1 MQSAERGKTTQTT
14 CTTYNNAFLCLFND
28 VVMFNAIEH
37 CKDNEQGLDKRTLVR
52 YFNNVWYYL
61 IRKQHEQQVQ
71 LDFID
76 DISESRQPRAI
87 ASYAF
92 CPLFVML
99 IACYLPDL
107 GAVATAAAPVL
118 PPPMQSP
125 TPAKY
130 AFLCESN
137 ALFPVF
143 WAEKRV
149 GEGGF
154 LLTKVNERADE
165 KRRAGLWRAY
175 LLGCNIL
182 SGSGLHGGWGLG

>member
-1 MQSAERGKTTQTT
+1 M
-14 CTTYNNAFLCLFND
+14 
-28 VVMFNAIEH
+28 
-37 CKDNEQGLDKRTLVR
+37 
-52 YFNNVWYYL
+52 

-107 GAVATAAAPVL
+107 GAMATAAALFCPRRCSLRL
-118 PPPMQSP
+118 PQN
-125 TPAKY
+125 TRFVWIQC
-130 AFLCESN
+130 AFPCFLSGE
-137 ALFPVF
+137 
-143 WAEKRV
+143 EG

-154 LLTKVNERADE
+154 LLTKVNERAVE
-165 KRRAGLWRAY
+165 RRRAGV
-175 LLGCNIL
+175 
-182 SGSGLHGGWGLG
+182 SFGLQYAE

>member
-1 MQSAERGKTTQTT
+1 
-14 CTTYNNAFLCLFND
+14 
-28 VVMFNAIEH
+28 MFNAIEH

-107 GAVATAAAPVL
+107 GAMATAAALFCPRRCSLRL
-118 PPPMQSP
+118 PQ
-125 TPAKY
+125 KY
-130 AFLCESN
+130 AFVCESN

-165 KRRAGLWRAY
+165 KRRAGLRRAC
-175 LLGCNIL
+175 LFDCNML
-182 SGSGLHGGWGLG
+182 SSSWLHGGWGLG

>member
-1 MQSAERGKTTQTT
+1 
-14 CTTYNNAFLCLFND
+14 
-28 VVMFNAIEH
+28 MFNAIEH

-107 GAVATAAAPVL
+107 GAMATAAALFCPRR
-118 PPPMQSP
+118 MQSL

-165 KRRAGLWRAY
+165 KRRAGLRRAC
-175 LLGCNIL
+175 LFDCNML
-182 SGSGLHGGWGLG
+182 SSSWLHGGWGLGWVLMALGGLLHVTCYMLH